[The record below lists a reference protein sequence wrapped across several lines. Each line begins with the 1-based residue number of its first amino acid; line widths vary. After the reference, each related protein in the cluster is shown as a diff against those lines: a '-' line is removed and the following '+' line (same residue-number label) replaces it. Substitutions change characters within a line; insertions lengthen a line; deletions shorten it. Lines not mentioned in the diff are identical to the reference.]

1 MGKKRHTEHEHENEE
16 RWLLSYADM
25 ITLLMAFFV
34 VLYAMSNVDSKKFEQ
49 LAISLS
55 QSLGPRQETP
65 VRLNL
70 YPAVKREG
78 ERSRRPKSKG
88 GIESPPGPEAIKKP
102 PGQEEK
108 QDKEEGK
115 GGGASELRREKAEHI
130 REEVIASL
138 MKEGSRDDIKVSIS
152 EDFHTVSIRLAASLL
167 FQPGSAEMEPS
178 ALTMLEDL
186 AGILKPLELPVG
198 IEGHTD
204 DIPISTPQFKSNWQ
218 LSAARAANVLLY
230 MQNEY
235 GLAPSLLSASGYGEF
250 RPIAPN
256 DTPENRAKNRRVEF
270 VVEVPDEGETGKADA
285 AADSGQETADTGATA
300 ENERLQE
307 TPLESVTAEPVSRP
321 TAAE

>member
-1 MGKKRHTEHEHENEE
+1 MGKKRNTEHEHENEE

-55 QSLGPRQETP
+55 QSLGPRQDTP
-65 VRLNL
+65 LRLNL

-78 ERSRRPKSKG
+78 TPKRRPKSEG
-88 GIESPPGPEAIKKP
+88 ALEVPPGDAKPLKP
-102 PGQEEK
+102 PTSVEPDKPEK
-108 QDKEEGK
+108 PESGK
-115 GGGASELRREKAEHI
+115 GSAQALRREKAERI

-138 MKEGSRDDIKVSIS
+138 MKEGSRDDIKVSVS
-152 EDFHTVSIRLAASLL
+152 EDYHKVSIRLAASLL
-167 FQPGSAEMEPS
+167 FQPGSAEMESS
-178 ALTMLEDL
+178 ALTMLADL
-186 AGILKPLELPVG
+186 AMILKPLELPVA

-204 DIPISTPQFKSNWQ
+204 DIPISTPQYKSNWQ

-250 RPIAPN
+250 RPIADN
-256 DTPENRAKNRRVEF
+256 ETAENRARNRRVEF
-270 VVEVPDEGETGKADA
+270 VVDVPDEEPAGAAEEPATET
-285 AADSGQETADTGATA
+285 EI
-300 ENERLQE
+300 
-307 TPLESVTAEPVSRP
+307 EPVPLPELTIPSEAAGRP
-321 TAAE
+321 TNPA

>member
-55 QSLGPRQETP
+55 QSLGPRQDTP
-65 VRLNL
+65 VRLDL

-78 ERSRRPKSKG
+78 ERNRRPKG
-88 GIESPPGPEAIKKP
+88 QGAPDLPPGDAKPPKPPASQDPDKPEAGKGF
-102 PGQEEK
+102 GQEL
-108 QDKEEGK
+108 Q
-115 GGGASELRREKAEHI
+115 REKAERI

-138 MKEGSRDDIKVSIS
+138 MKEGSRDDIKVSVS
-152 EDFHTVSIRLAASLL
+152 EDYHKVSIRLAASLL
-167 FQPGSAEMEPS
+167 FQPGSAEMETS
-178 ALTMLEDL
+178 AVTMLADL
-186 AGILKPLELPVG
+186 AMILKPLELPVA

-204 DIPISTPQFKSNWQ
+204 DIPISTPQYKSNWQ

-250 RPIAPN
+250 RPIADN
-256 DTPENRAKNRRVEF
+256 ETPENRAKNRRVEF
-270 VVEVPDEGETGKADA
+270 VVDVPDEEDSGVADA
-285 AADSGQETADTGATA
+285 APDETARAA
-300 ENERLQE
+300 PESAPLQDP
-307 TPLESVTAEPVSRP
+307 PLESVVPESPSRP
-321 TAAE
+321 TGTE